1 MWVNIL
7 GTNQKKKICPSAREQ
22 IVINLSVLVILP
34 LMVGLLCVICGT
46 DCSFFSL
53 LKTREAGAF
62 VLLLQMRNLKLSL
75 VKWLAQGHTG
85 P

>member
-1 MWVNIL
+1 
-7 GTNQKKKICPSAREQ
+7 
-22 IVINLSVLVILP
+22 
-34 LMVGLLCVICGT
+34 MVGLLCVICGT

-75 VKWLAQGHTG
+75 VKWLAQGHMG